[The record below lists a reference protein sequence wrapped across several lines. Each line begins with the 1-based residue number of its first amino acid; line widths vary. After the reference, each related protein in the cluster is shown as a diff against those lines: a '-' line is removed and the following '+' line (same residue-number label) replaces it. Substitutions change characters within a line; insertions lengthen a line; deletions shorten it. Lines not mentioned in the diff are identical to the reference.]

1 MILRFKK
8 LMSVVLTGALLS
20 SMTTT
25 ALAAKDA
32 LGEHLTEREVVLHE
46 DTDLATNVFWS
57 QAYTDLR
64 TENYITYSPN
74 DDVLPVV
81 TYGDVLTERSTLSSM
96 ARKLEAQG
104 YRVVAG
110 INGDYYNTS
119 TGLPVGV
126 VITEGVLRSSD
137 GGYYALGFKE
147 DGSAIIGK
155 PQVQINADMGYA
167 MYNEWGTATQVLRRI
182 TGVNKARVS
191 DGGIYL
197 YTYDFNDRHTT
208 GNTEAGVD
216 VLCTI
221 LEGDIAIGENVVL
234 QVEQVIEATSATV
247 MGENQVVLSTNLK
260 SGNYFVAGLR
270 NAPVGAV
277 INIQFTAADEEWND
291 VEYAV
296 GALYQLAEK
305 GKVLEDLPTGVN
317 PRTAVGIKKNG
328 DLIFYTI
335 DGRRAG
341 HSVGASLT
349 QVAERLIELGCR
361 DVVAMDGGGSTTLA
375 ITEPSA
381 VKANFINKPS
391 DGSERKVTNQIFLVA
406 DNVPSGRLSHFY
418 VEPDQDFVLGG
429 TRVQVAVSGVDT
441 NYVPMDADYQLSA
454 GSGKMEGDVL
464 ITPERNSKVTV
475 TAKGGGRKG
484 SAAVQVVKTPEE
496 ITVLQNGSAVTKL
509 DLGIDTSVQLSVSLK
524 YDYRPLYFDQELVE
538 WELDGDI
545 GTITADGL
553 FTATRPGEGE
563 IRITVGGKKVE
574 IPVKVSRVYLEP
586 VEDFESQ
593 TTIFDGYSEDAMG
606 DNAKFT
612 QLRLP
617 SSDLARIGY
626 GVGKL
631 EYTLTEDRFYQAE
644 WRAAKNTE
652 VDNDVYT
659 NLSMWVKGDGSGNQ
673 LYLVYSNGTKGYLTR
688 VITKLDFTGWKQVMV
703 PTVGEFFYIQ
713 GLRVSAP
720 STIVADDGQTTIREY
735 ADTARQGV
743 VYIDQIMASYNDIT
757 DNDVPVITTEVDTE
771 NALLTAVVEDA
782 EDGLL
787 SRENIAV
794 KATMGGVK
802 GAAVPFAY
810 DEITGELTVDLPRDL
825 SVTGTV
831 RITVTAWDAS
841 GNIGRASV
849 DLVAEN
855 TAYAFTD
862 IGDYWGAD
870 YVNFLYTS
878 GVTTGYEDG
887 TFRPNQN
894 ITRAQFSVMLYR
906 YLGIAE
912 DSYADVELPFADAA
926 NIPEYA
932 VPAIRALY
940 AMGVLVVAPG
950 QDGLQVLKPYENVTR
965 AEVATMI
972 GRTQEKGYALVDT
985 AFIDAANVPAYAD
998 YYIQTMAAQGI
1009 INGYEDGRFL
1019 PNNLITRGQMAKIM
1033 YNLM

>member
-1 MILRFKK
+1 MKLRFKK
-8 LMSVVLTGALLS
+8 LLSLVLVGTMLS
-20 SMTTT
+20 SMSTT
-25 ALAAKDA
+25 AFASDA
-32 LGEHLTEREVVLHE
+32 LGETLVEKELVLHE

-81 TYGDVLTERSTLSSM
+81 TFGDVLTERSTLSSM

-119 TGLPVGV
+119 TGLPVGIV
-126 VITEGVLRSSD
+126 VTEGVLRSSD
-137 GGYYALGFKE
+137 GGYCALGFRE
-147 DGSAIIGK
+147 DGTAIIGK
-155 PQVQINADMGYA
+155 PQVQVNADMGYA
-167 MYNEWGTATQVLRRI
+167 VYDQWGGATQVLRRI
-182 TGVNKARVS
+182 TGINKARVS

-216 VLCTI
+216 VLCTV
-221 LEGDIAIGENVVL
+221 LEGDIAIGGTVVL

-260 SGNYFVAGLR
+260 SGDYFVSGLR
-270 NAPVGAV
+270 NTPVGST
-277 INIQFTAADEEWND
+277 ITIEFTAADEEWND

-296 GALYQLAEK
+296 GALYHLAEK
-305 GKVLEDLPTGVN
+305 GKVLEGLPTGVN

-328 DLIFYTI
+328 DLIFYTL
-335 DGRRAG
+335 DGRKAG

-349 QVAERLIELGCR
+349 QVAERLIELGCK
-361 DVVAMDGGGSTTLA
+361 DVVAMDGGGSTTLS
-375 ITEPSA
+375 ITKPSA
-381 VKANFINKPS
+381 VKATYINKPS
-391 DGSERKVTNQIFLVA
+391 DGSERKVSNQIFLVA
-406 DNVPSGRLSHFY
+406 ENEATERLSHFY
-418 VEPDQDFVLGG
+418 VEADQDFVLGG
-429 TRVQVAVSGVDT
+429 SKVFVTASGVDT
-441 NYVPMDADYQLSA
+441 NYIPMDVDYKLSA
-454 GSGKMEGDVL
+454 SRGDLEDNVL
-464 ITPERNSKVTV
+464 TTPEKNGKITI
-475 TAKGGGRKG
+475 TAKGDGRRG
-484 SAAVQVVKTPEE
+484 ETTIQVVKSPDEV
-496 ITVLQNGSAVTKL
+496 TVLRNGSAVTEM
-509 DLGIDTSVQLSVSLK
+509 DVGIDSSVQLSVSLK
-524 YDYRPLYFDQELVE
+524 YDYRQLYFDKELVE

-563 IRITVGGKKVE
+563 IRVTVGGERVE
-574 IPVKVSRVYLEP
+574 IPVTVSRLYLEV
-586 VEDFESQ
+586 VEDFEDQ
-593 TTIFDGYSEDAMG
+593 ATIFDGYDGYMG

-626 GVGKL
+626 GVGRL
-631 EYTLTEDRFYQAE
+631 DYTLTEDRFYQAE
-644 WRAAKNTE
+644 WRTANTTE
-652 VDNDVYT
+652 IDNRAYT
-659 NLSMWVKGDGSGNQ
+659 NLSMWVKGDGSGNLLQ
-673 LYLVYSNGTKGYLTR
+673 LVYSNGTKGYLTR
-688 VITKLDFTGWKQVMV
+688 EITTLDFTGWKQIMV
-703 PTVGEFFYIQ
+703 PTSGEYFGIQ

-720 STIVADDGQTTIREY
+720 VTGYTDDGLAER
-735 ADTARQGV
+735 ADTARQGS
-743 VYIDQIMASYNDIT
+743 VYIDQITASYNGIV
-757 DNDVPVITTEVDTE
+757 DNDVPVITTALDME
-771 NALLTAVVEDA
+771 NATLTAMVEDA

-787 SRENIAV
+787 SEKRISV
-794 KATMGGVK
+794 KATVGGVK
-802 GAAVPFAY
+802 GADVPFDY
-810 DEITGELTVDLPRDL
+810 DEITGQLTVDLPKDL
-825 SVTGTV
+825 NETGTM
-831 RITVTAWDAS
+831 RITITARDFS

-887 TFRPNQN
+887 SFRPNQN

-906 YLGIAE
+906 YLGVSE
-912 DSYADVELPFADAA
+912 ESYTGAELPFADAA

-932 VPAIRALY
+932 LPAIRALY
-940 AMGVLVVAPG
+940 AMGVLTPTIG
-950 QDGLQVLKPYENVTR
+950 KDGLQYLNPYENVTR

-972 GRTQEKGYALVDT
+972 GRTQEKGYALVDLPFT
-985 AFIDAANVPAYAD
+985 DAANIPAYAD

-1009 INGYEDGRFL
+1009 INGYADGTFL
-1019 PNNLITRGQMAKIM
+1019 PNNHITRGQMAKIM